1 MLNIFK
7 IKKLSHLSFVD
18 KSALSMYPWRNC
30 NPGKTS
36 PAKLPLSG
44 SNIAIVSSAGMYAR
58 ELHDKFDHTIKG
70 GDYSYRI
77 IPGNIKTDQLI
88 ENHRSRSFDHS
99 GIKKNPS
106 TGMPIPQLKSLAE
119 EGFIGSLN
127 HRHFSLMGSILAP
140 LRLIK
145 YTIPEIVEKLIQDK
159 VHAVLLVP
167 V

>member
-1 MLNIFK
+1 MLDIFR

-18 KSALSMYPWRNC
+18 KSALSIYPWKDC
-30 NPGKTS
+30 KPGKTS
-36 PAKLPLSG
+36 SVTLPLFE
-44 SNIAIVSSAGMYAR
+44 SNIAIVSSAGMYVR
-58 ELHDKFDHTIKG
+58 ELHDTFDHTIKG
-70 GDYSYRI
+70 GDCSYRVI
-77 IPGNIKTDQLI
+77 QRNIEIDQLI
-88 ENHRSRSFDHS
+88 DGHRSRSFDHS

-106 TGMPIPQLKSLAE
+106 TGMPIPQLKSLVE

-145 YTIPEIVEKLIQDK
+145 YTIPEIVEKLVRDK
-159 VHAVLLVP
+159 VNAVLLVP